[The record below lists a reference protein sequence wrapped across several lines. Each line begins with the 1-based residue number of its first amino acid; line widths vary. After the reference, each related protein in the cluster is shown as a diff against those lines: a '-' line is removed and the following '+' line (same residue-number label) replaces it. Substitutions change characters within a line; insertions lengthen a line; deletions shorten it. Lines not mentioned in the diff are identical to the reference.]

1 MISLRS
7 VLWPLLGASLVLAA
21 SAASSQAQTAPRRP
35 AATPKAA
42 ASPSPAAVDTLPDVV
57 ATVDG
62 ESIRKEELQRIAMII
77 TRSAGQN
84 LSDLKPSDRLAAYTS
99 ALDSIIDDKLVSKE
113 AASETVSDIDVE
125 KGYGQL
131 VSQYPNPQA
140 FDDQVKKAGETTEKI
155 RQNIHNQ
162 IAQQQWLQQQIADQI
177 KVTPEE
183 VEKFYKEGPP
193 SKFDE
198 PETVHAAQILVAVP
212 RDAPPEDALRAE
224 QASQAMA
231 DRLKKGESFE
241 EEAKRPADDA
251 NLKKTTADLGYF
263 DRKRIMPEFIDAAF
277 KLKVG
282 EVSAP
287 IRTQFGYH
295 LIKVLDHKAAHTA
308 TFDEA
313 KDQIAEFLQ
322 TEKRQQAVAQL
333 LAGLRA
339 KAKIVTFLPA
349 TKAS

>member
-1 MISLRS
+1 M
-7 VLWPLLGASLVLAA
+7 LGALAVLIA
-21 SAASSQAQTAPRRP
+21 SAASSQAQSAPKHP
-35 AATPKAA
+35 TGTPKAA
-42 ASPSPAAVDTLPDVV
+42 ASPSPATALDTLPEIV

-62 ESIRKEELQRIAMII
+62 EPIKKIDLQRVALIIA
-77 TRSAGQN
+77 RSAGQN
-84 LSDLKPSDRLAAYTS
+84 LSDLKPADRLAAYAS

-113 AASETVSDIDVE
+113 AANETVSDIDVE
-125 KGYGQL
+125 KRYGQL

-155 RQNIHNQ
+155 RRNIHNQ
-162 IAQQQWLQQQIADQI
+162 IAQQQWLEKQVADQI

-198 PETVHAAQILVAVP
+198 PETVHAEQILVAVTK
-212 RDAPPEDALRAE
+212 DAPPEDALRAE
-224 QASQAMA
+224 QALQAMA
-231 DRLKKGESFE
+231 DRITKGESFE
-241 EEAKRPADDA
+241 DEAKRPSDDP
-251 NLKKTTADLGYF
+251 NIKKTTADLGYF
-263 DRKRIMPEFIDAAF
+263 DRKRIMPEFIDVAF
-277 KLKVG
+277 KLKTG
-282 EVSAP
+282 EVSGP

-295 LIKVLDHKAAHTA
+295 LIKVLDHRTAHTA

-313 KDQIAEFLQ
+313 KDQITEFLQ

-333 LAGLRA
+333 LASLRA

-349 TKAS
+349 AKAS